1 MKEGDKVSVSEK
13 QLQYAKTYISKL
25 DEIKIRIPKGKKEE
39 YKKIADTSGKS
50 LNQFIVDCIEAKIK
64 K

>member
-39 YKKIADTSGKS
+39 YKKIADASGKS

-64 K
+64 

>member
-1 MKEGDKVSVSEK
+1 MEEK
-13 QLQYAKTYISKL
+13 INYYTEARARGNAKYLSKL

-39 YKKIADTSGKS
+39 YKKMADASGKS
-50 LNQFIVDCIEAKIK
+50 LNQFIIDCIEAKIK